1 MHRAI
6 LATLL
11 CTAGLSG
18 CAMIKTTDVTDASF
32 KRHQSVA
39 LLGWPIYTRVTDQE
53 SGTTSSVATKYDGS
67 QDSHVRHAEMLG
79 GSIDLEFSG
88 PEEN

>member
-11 CTAGLSG
+11 CTVGLSG
-18 CAMIKTTDVTDASF
+18 CAVIKTTDVTDASF

-39 LLGWPIYTRVTDQE
+39 LMGWPVYTRVTDKE
-53 SGTTSSVATKYDGS
+53 SGTTSNVATNYEGS

-79 GSIDLEFSG
+79 GTIDLEFST
-88 PEEN
+88 PEKN

>member
-1 MHRAI
+1 MQRAI

-11 CTAGLSG
+11 CTVGLSG
-18 CAMIKTTDVTDASF
+18 CAVIKTTDVTDASF

-39 LLGWPIYTRVTDQE
+39 VLGWPIYSRVTDKE
-53 SGTTSSVATKYDGS
+53 SGTTANVATKYEGS
-67 QDSHVRHAEMLG
+67 QDSQVRHAEMLG

-88 PEEN
+88 PEEK